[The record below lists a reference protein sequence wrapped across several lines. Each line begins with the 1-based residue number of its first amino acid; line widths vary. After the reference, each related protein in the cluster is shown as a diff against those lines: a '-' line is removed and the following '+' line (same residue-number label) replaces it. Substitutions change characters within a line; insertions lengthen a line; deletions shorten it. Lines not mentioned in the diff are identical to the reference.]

1 MTDSRNACRAAAI
14 ACAAA
19 LACHAAVAQN
29 YPTQPIRVELPY
41 GPGGVADISARIVA
55 QKMSESMGQQVIIE
69 NRPSAAQAVASE
81 LVAKAAPDGYTL
93 LLLNQGHAVSVSLF
107 KSLSYDPFKDFAP
120 ISTLGFFGLALV
132 VDSSSPIKSLREF
145 IAAAKA
151 KPDAFNIGTT
161 SIGSTQYI
169 SAELFKAMA
178 GIEVQTVP
186 FKATPSIIT
195 ALKGK
200 DVQVMVEMLAPLL
213 PHIRSGSVRALGVSF
228 NHRFAGLPAVPTI
241 AEAGAPGY
249 ESSAWNAFA
258 APARTP
264 QAIID
269 RLNREVRQA
278 VAQPDVVKRL
288 EDLGVEPRAGTPEE
302 LRALLVS
309 EAAKWKQ
316 VIEKAGIERQ

>member
-1 MTDSRNACRAAAI
+1 MMTDFRVVLALA
-14 ACAAA
+14 AAA
-19 LACHAAVAQN
+19 LAGRPAMAQN
-29 YPTQPIRVELPY
+29 YPSQPVRIELPY
-41 GPGGVADISARIVA
+41 APGGVADISARIVA

-107 KSLSYDPFKDFAP
+107 KSLSYDPFTDFAP

-132 VDSSSPIKSLREF
+132 VDSSSPLKTLGEF

-151 KPDAFNIGTT
+151 RPNVFNIGTT

-169 SAELFKAMA
+169 SAELFKSIA
-178 GIEVQTVP
+178 GIDVQTVP
-186 FKATPSIIT
+186 FKATPTIIT
-195 ALKGK
+195 ALKGQ
-200 DVQVMVEMLAPLL
+200 DIQVMVDMLAPLL

-228 NHRFAGLPAVPTI
+228 SHRFAGLPEVPTL

-249 ESSAWNAFA
+249 ESSAWNALA

-264 QAIID
+264 KPIID
-269 RLNREVRQA
+269 RLNREMRQA
-278 VAQPDVVKRL
+278 VAQPDVIKRL
-288 EDLGVEPRAGTPEE
+288 EDLGVEPRTGTPEE
-302 LRALLVS
+302 LHALLVS
-309 EAAKWKQ
+309 EAAKWKL
-316 VIEKAGIERQ
+316 VIEKAHIERQ